1 MYNHVCIAFAFTL
14 TLFLLSNVSAGSNGD
29 APQEGQ
35 DWIITQDTHVWDDNI
50 GVKDIFLST
59 GKTLKLENVSLSI
72 YGEVD
77 LHGETTWIN
86 STIYHEQDEVLD
98 NISIY
103 SKLEI
108 INTKL
113 TIKAS
118 SKNDDQGINKV
129 YLHENS
135 LFIIRDF
142 DNDPK
147 TKNDRSVVML
157 SLIHI

>member
-50 GVKDIFLST
+50 EVKDIFLST

-98 NISIY
+98 
-103 SKLEI
+103 
-108 INTKL
+108 
-113 TIKAS
+113 
-118 SKNDDQGINKV
+118 
-129 YLHENS
+129 
-135 LFIIRDF
+135 
-142 DNDPK
+142 
-147 TKNDRSVVML
+147 L